1 MPKEFISY
9 SFYEH
14 MVEEL
19 IRKIEGSGVLK
30 YLNYVYGIPRGGLP
44 IAVHLSHY
52 FELKLMV
59 TEPYESMETL
69 VVDDIADTGVTLLKY
84 RDNFRATAT
93 LYYKKRSVV
102 KPRFYVYETNK
113 WVVFPWEKEDEIP
126 NRPE

>member
-1 MPKEFISY
+1 MMNKIYISWDKVDEMIAKLVGEIKKSKEKFD
-9 SFYEH
+9 
-14 MVEEL
+14 
-19 IRKIEGSGVLK
+19 G
-30 YLNYVYGIPRGGLP
+30 VYGIPRGGLP

-59 TEPYESMETL
+59 TEPHESMETL

>member
-19 IRKIEGSGVLK
+19 IRKIEGSDILESLK
-30 YLNYVYGIPRGGLP
+30 YVYGIPRGGLP